1 MEPDLPDVDLVVL
14 PGGFSYGDY
23 LRSGA
28 IAARSP
34 VMRAVAEKAAAG
46 VAVLGICNGFQILCE
61 AGILPGVLMRNASL
75 RFICREAHL
84 RVETT
89 DSIFTRLYRKGEVIR
104 CPVAHGDGNYRADAD
119 TLAALR
125 GEDRIAFRYCDASGR
140 VAEGT
145 NLNGSVENI
154 AGILNARRNVLGMM
168 PHPEDLIEAE
178 QGGADGRRLFEGI
191 LGVVGVR
198 GLTPDPPGAAAV
210 GLVDEVVPIDHAKLH
225 RSRRPARRTEREREA
240 VGRGPRH

>member
-1 MEPDLPDVDLVVL
+1 MRSAVIVFPGSNRDRDMVAALTKILGRKPATVWHAEPDLPDVDLVVL

-34 VMRAVAEKAAAG
+34 VMRAVAAKAAKG

-61 AGILPGVLMRNASL
+61 AGLLPGVLMRNASL
-75 RFICREAHL
+75 RFICRETYL

-89 DSIFTRLYRKGEVIR
+89 DSIFTRVYRKGEVIR
-104 CPVAHGDGNYRADAD
+104 CPVAHGDGNYRADEE
-119 TLAALR
+119 TLRALR
-125 GEDRIAFRYCDASGR
+125 GEDRIAFRYCDAAGR
-140 VAEGT
+140 VADDT

-168 PHPEDLIEAE
+168 PHPEDLIEPE
-178 QGGADGRRLFEGI
+178 QGGTDGRRLFEGLVGT
-191 LGVVGVR
+191 LGV
-198 GLTPDPPGAAAV
+198 AA
-210 GLVDEVVPIDHAKLH
+210 
-225 RSRRPARRTEREREA
+225 
-240 VGRGPRH
+240 

>member
-1 MEPDLPDVDLVVL
+1 MRSAVIIFPGSNRDRDMVAALTKTLGRRPATVWHMEPDLPDVDLVVL

-34 VMRAVAEKAAAG
+34 VMRAVAERADAG

-75 RFICREAHL
+75 RFICRETHL
-84 RVETT
+84 RVETSE
-89 DSIFTRLYRKGEVIR
+89 SIFTRLYRKGEVIR
-104 CPVAHGDGNYRADAD
+104 SPVAHGDGNYRADEA

-125 GEDRIAFRYCDASGR
+125 DEDRIAFRYADPDGR
-140 VAEGT
+140 VDAAS

-154 AGILNARRNVLGMM
+154 AGILGPRRNVLGMM
-168 PHPEDLIEAE
+168 PHPEDLIEPE
-178 QGGADGRRLFEGI
+178 QGGTDGRRLFEGL
-191 LGVVGVR
+191 LGAVGVS
-198 GLTPDPPGAAAV
+198 A
-210 GLVDEVVPIDHAKLH
+210 
-225 RSRRPARRTEREREA
+225 
-240 VGRGPRH
+240 